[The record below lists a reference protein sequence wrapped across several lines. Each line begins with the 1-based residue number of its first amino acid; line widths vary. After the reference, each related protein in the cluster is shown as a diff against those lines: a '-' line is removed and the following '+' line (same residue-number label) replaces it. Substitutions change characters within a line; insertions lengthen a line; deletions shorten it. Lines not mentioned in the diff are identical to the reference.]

1 MIFTAALWLYKE
13 NGNKEMEKKIDDTL
27 EQYDKK
33 LGEYLMGMD
42 EEDFDFMND
51 ELPFN

>member
-1 MIFTAALWLYKE
+1 MIFTAALRLYKE
-13 NGNKEMEKKIDDTL
+13 SGQKEMEKKIDDAL

-42 EEDFDFMND
+42 EFDFMDD